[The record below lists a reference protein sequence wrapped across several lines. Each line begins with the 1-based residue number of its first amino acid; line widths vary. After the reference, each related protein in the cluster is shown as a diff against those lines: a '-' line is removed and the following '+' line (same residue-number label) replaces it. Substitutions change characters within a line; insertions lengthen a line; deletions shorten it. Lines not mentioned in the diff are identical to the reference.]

1 MWSLIGRDGLVS
13 KQPWPSYDE
22 KYTLR
27 DEVTLAI
34 QINGKVRGE
43 IVVTRGSDEKYVLEL
58 AKIMKRLPDT

>member
-1 MWSLIGRDGLVS
+1 MDLCQNSHGLS
-13 KQPWPSYDE
+13 MNE

-43 IVVTRGSDEKYVLEL
+43 IVVSRGSDEKYVLEL
-58 AKIMKRLPDT
+58 AKIMKDCQIPRG

>member
-1 MWSLIGRDGLVS
+1 MN
-13 KQPWPSYDE
+13 E

-43 IVVTRGSDEKYVLEL
+43 IVVSRGSDEKYVLEL
-58 AKIMKRLPDT
+58 AKIMKDCQIPRG